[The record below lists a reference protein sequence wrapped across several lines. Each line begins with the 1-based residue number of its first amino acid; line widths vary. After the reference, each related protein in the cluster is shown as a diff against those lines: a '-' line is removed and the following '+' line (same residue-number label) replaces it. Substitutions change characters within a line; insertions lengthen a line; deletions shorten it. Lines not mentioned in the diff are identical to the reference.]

1 MASLENNNEQCSLPR
16 KRQKLDSS
24 STSTSTSTSTTTAI
38 SLAHSPQLNIT
49 TNSNTNTNSI
59 DKMEIDQPNQVLIPQ
74 VPLSSRPEHAQE
86 VQSGILHY
94 VNKKN
99 PGFQGILKQRYTDFL
114 VNEISLGGEVV
125 HLKDIGAPQ
134 HNQNRHASSAKAVLA
149 DVDENRP
156 VAEGSGQNAS
166 NANAISIDIVDENQ
180 AAAGGAKQTESAQP
194 TSTDSAAVEV
204 TPLADISNGSNTA
217 ATITPATEA
226 IGNVTPQLSAEEP
239 NATQIKEIRPNDLA
253 ILVEYFGNAVALQII
268 ELDKKI
274 QQKPNAKASTF
285 GSLQSEPI
293 DDRPRRGR
301 IHGFVRLRFES
312 RLETEVLDD
321 NSIKIFAAAPQR
333 QGGRG
338 QNQRGRGQ
346 QNSGRGN
353 FRGQSNGQPKPHGK
367 VGWQELGGEYL
378 HFTLYKENKDTMEA
392 VALLAKFTR
401 SGTKDFAYAGTKDRR
416 AATAQ
421 RVSAFRHHATNMA
434 ELNNKLRYGVRVG
447 DFKHENYPLRLG
459 DLEGNV
465 FTITLRDCNFG
476 DDTGMDNATKIQLA
490 EKVVGDAIDHLQTR
504 GFLNYFG
511 LQRFGTFAIGTHEI
525 GKFILKGDFKG
536 AVDALL
542 TFSNDA
548 LAAAKSGQ
556 EGSTIGRDD
565 MGRALAIHK
574 FRETGKNYCKDHLPG
589 RFSAERAVIHH
600 MCSVRSRD
608 DYAGAILSI
617 PRHLRTMYVHSY
629 QSFIWNIVASRRWER
644 YGDKVIEGDLVL
656 VESKIPEQKDEVDEN
671 GEVVVHASGG
681 DAALTSDEVFQR
693 ARCLSAEEA
702 NSGAF
707 TIFDVVL
714 PMPGYDI
721 EYPSNEIG
729 DYYKEFMA
737 SEQGGGLD
745 PADMRRKIKD
755 FSLSGSYRNL
765 IGQVK
770 EGMSFQVRTYHDE
783 REQLV
788 ETDLEVIEKRNPQEN
803 GLRHIP
809 TTHIY
814 TRKEGDPHRY
824 ANFHGNNVHQNNDQ
838 QNNVPQDNFQ
848 QDNNGHLQG
857 NGYQGNRG
865 GRRQGGRARHM
876 ADAAEQGRQNHA
888 VYAGSAQHNAWK
900 ALPTKLAEEDKAA
913 AEAWEEE
920 KLKPVD
926 VDAIKQPIYQ
936 ETFIQTSADDE
947 GRRTGVRVQQILGS
961 KNELLE
967 EKALKGAANTE
978 KIEIEVREIPAPES
992 DDDNETQ
999 EGGVKLEAPV
1009 GLKRSAEEISKG
1021 LAEENKKEEAV
1032 TGVVEIKDEK
1042 DDNPSVL
1049 PSEIKEE
1056 TQPSKLVEPSSIDAE
1071 IAGAPL
1077 VEEVAEEA
1085 RPTRLAVV
1093 IKFGLGTSMY
1103 ATMALRELMQRGGV
1117 QVYQPDFSSGR

>member
-1 MASLENNNEQCSLPR
+1 MASLENNEQGSSPR

-24 STSTSTSTSTTTAI
+24 NPTSTSSTSSTSTFVSTSI
-38 SLAHSPQLNIT
+38 SLANPPSQSDATI
-49 TNSNTNTNSI
+49 NSNINANLS
-59 DKMEIDQPNQVLIPQ
+59 DKMEIDQPSQSLVSE

-125 HLKDIGAPQ
+125 HLKDIKAPQ
-134 HNQNRHASSAKAVLA
+134 SHQNR
-149 DVDENRP
+149 
-156 VAEGSGQNAS
+156 NAA
-166 NANAISIDIVDENQ
+166 NANALSADIVDENQ
-180 AAAGGAKQTESAQP
+180 PVAEVAGQSESEKA
-194 TSTDSAAVEV
+194 TSTNSAIAEAA
-204 TPLADISNGSNTA
+204 PLADITNDHTSTA
-217 ATITPATEA
+217 PITPTIETSDD
-226 IGNVTPQLSAEEP
+226 VTAQPSAEET
-239 NATQIKEIRPNDLA
+239 NVVQIKEIRSNDMEV
-253 ILVEYFGNAVALQII
+253 LVEYFGNTLALEII

-274 QQKPNAKASTF
+274 QQKPNAKPGSF
-285 GSLQSEPI
+285 GSLKSEPI

-301 IHGFVRLRFES
+301 IHGFVRSRFES
-312 RLETEVLDD
+312 RLETEALDD
-321 NSIKIFAAAPQR
+321 NSINIFAAAPQQQR
-333 QGGRG
+333 GRG

-346 QNSGRGN
+346 QNSGRGD
-353 FRGQSNGQPKPHGK
+353 FRGQSNGQPKPKGK

-378 HFTLYKENKDTMEA
+378 HFTLYKENKDTMET
-392 VALLAKFTR
+392 VNLLSKLLRT
-401 SGTKDFAYAGTKDRR
+401 GTKDFAYAGTKDRR

-421 RVSAFRHHATNMA
+421 RVSAFRHHVTSMA
-434 ELNNKLRYGVRVG
+434 DLNNKLRYGVRVG
-447 DFKHENYPLRLG
+447 DFKYEKYPLRLG

-465 FTITLRDCNFG
+465 FTITLRDCHFG
-476 DDTGMDNATKIQLA
+476 DDTDMDDAAKVQSA
-490 EKVVGDAIDHLQTR
+490 EKVVGDAIAHLQTR

-525 GKFILKGDFKG
+525 GKLILKGNFKG

-542 TFSNDA
+542 TFSEDA
-548 LAAAKSGQ
+548 LAAAQSGKD
-556 EGSTIGRDD
+556 GGNIGRDD

-574 FRETGKNYCKDHLPG
+574 FRETGRNYCRDHLPP
-589 RFSAERAVIHH
+589 RFSAERAVIQH
-600 MCSVRSRD
+600 MSSARKRD
-608 DYAGAILSI
+608 DHAGAILSI
-617 PRHLRTMYVHSY
+617 SRHLRTMYVHSY
-629 QSFIWNIVASRRWER
+629 QSFIWNIVASRRWEC
-644 YGDKVIEGDLVL
+644 YGAKVIEGDLVL
-656 VESKIPEQKDEVDEN
+656 VESKAPEQKDEVDEN
-671 GEVVVHASGG
+671 GEVVIHASGG
-681 DAALTSDEVFQR
+681 DAALSSDEVFQR

-702 NSGAF
+702 NSGNF
-707 TIFDVVL
+707 TIFDIVL

-755 FSLSGSYRNL
+755 FSLSGSYRHL

-770 EGMSFQVRTYHDE
+770 EGMTFEVRTYHDE

-788 ETDLEVIEKRNPQEN
+788 ETDLEIIEKANAQANGPSHIATTHVYTRRESDPHGYASFQEN
-803 GLRHIP
+803 NRHL
-809 TTHIY
+809 
-814 TRKEGDPHRY
+814 E
-824 ANFHGNNVHQNNDQ
+824 NDQ
-838 QNNVPQDNFQ
+838 QNNGHQDNGQ
-848 QDNNGHLQG
+848 KNNGHQD
-857 NGYQGNRG
+857 NGIQNDRRG
-865 GRRQGGRARHM
+865 RQQGGRARHM

-888 VYAGSAQHNAWK
+888 VYGGSAQHNAWK

-947 GRRTGVRVQQILGS
+947 GRRTGVRIQQTLGS
-961 KNELLE
+961 KNEVIVE
-967 EKALKGAANTE
+967 NSSKDAASGTE
-978 KIEIEVREIPAPES
+978 KKPKVEVTELPGAES
-992 DDDNETQ
+992 DEDIEAQ
-999 EGGVKLEAPV
+999 EGGVKLEASV

-1021 LAEENKKEEAV
+1021 PV
-1032 TGVVEIKDEK
+1032 DGDEK
-1042 DDNPSVL
+1042 DEAVIEVVKVDDEKVSDPAVASTK
-1049 PSEIKEE
+1049 IKEE
-1056 TQPSKLVEPSSIDAE
+1056 DKASESLEATSADAE
-1071 IAGAPL
+1071 MAGAPYA
-1077 VEEVAEEA
+1077 EEVTGET
-1085 RPTRLAVV
+1085 RPARLAVIV
-1093 IKFGLGTSMY
+1093 KFGLGSSMY